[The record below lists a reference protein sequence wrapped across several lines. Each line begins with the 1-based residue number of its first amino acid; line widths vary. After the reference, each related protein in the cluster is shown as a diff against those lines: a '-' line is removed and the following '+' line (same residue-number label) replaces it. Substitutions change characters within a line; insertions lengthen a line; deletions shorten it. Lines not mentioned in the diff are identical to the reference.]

1 MPHAVRRAVIGALFV
16 LLASWAWLPVFQS
29 GLHGHEAGLAH
40 AFAEPSSALHFLS
53 NDGHAWFGL
62 RTLLSQPVLL
72 VRLEAALWLVL
83 AAFALGRTA
92 RRILLPWS
100 GGELARAAGWATSL
114 FLAVHPLST
123 AAIADATARG
133 NLIALA
139 LGACAT
145 WSYLYARQ
153 ERDTRGFFV
162 AGGCTILAAFAG
174 DFAFSL
180 PAWLAGAEFL
190 SANRQRKSA
199 TRARSAAATVVAA
212 LVAVSLPVIVHALDY
227 GETQL
232 PSAIASVVPASA
244 GSLERGVFHAF
255 ERLGTLLLPVN
266 SHTTGAWG
274 FALAGVLALAVLQ
287 PILIAARSAP
297 RLWGRLLG
305 LWALALLVAEALGPS
320 ARVHPG
326 DLRDAAALLG
336 AVAVVSVGLGLGSVA
351 VSGQRRVVLP
361 LVMGLGLAVLSHSG
375 ATAHRAAARELA
387 AIETALA
394 GSQAPVAWVID
405 PPEVVLGVRC
415 TEGALEEGRARGL
428 TREAAVLQA
437 LESNFAGVRLRGIEL
452 LQRTERG
459 WGAKA
464 LAKANPS
471 SGPRDWFREGRSPE
485 LDLDPFEAQALV
497 VRATAEADTSR
508 APVLAW
514 RTTTAE
520 EGGTNEAGRVE
531 GAWAYLGEAPEAVF
545 DLASSLEWLASERVR
560 QVWSVEGWSRITQAE
575 FLERLPQP
583 ELAGHAT
590 LKGDRF
596 SVRLSAEGEGADER
610 REWWLRAL
618 VEDRAVE
625 VQLERNGEEL
635 SMPQFGALPM
645 AFGKLWIEA
654 RIGGRAVERGP
665 VKFAL

>member
-29 GLHGHEAGLAH
+29 GLHGREAGLAH

-62 RTLLSQPVLL
+62 RTLLPEPVLL
-72 VRLEAALWLVL
+72 VRVEAALWLLL

-92 RRILLPWS
+92 RRILQPWS

-123 AAIADATARG
+123 AAIADASARG

-153 ERDTRGFFV
+153 ERDSRGFFV
-162 AGGCTILAAFAG
+162 AGLCTILAAFAG
-174 DFAFSL
+174 GFAFSL

-190 SANRQRKSA
+190 SANRQRKIA

-212 LVAVSLPVIVHALDY
+212 LVAVSLPVVVRAVAY
-227 GETQL
+227 GNARV
-232 PSAIASVVPASA
+232 PSALASVVPESAS
-244 GSLERGVFHAF
+244 GLERGVFHAF

-297 RLWGRLLG
+297 RLWGRILG

-351 VSGQRRVVLP
+351 VSGPRRVVLP

-375 ATAHRAAARELA
+375 ATAHRTAARELA
-387 AIETALA
+387 AIDVALE
-394 GSQAPVAWVID
+394 SVKAPAAWVID

-415 TEGALEEGRARGL
+415 TEGAIDGVTRA
-428 TREAAVLQA
+428 AAVLRT
-437 LESNFAGVRLRGIEL
+437 LESDFARGAGIDL
-452 LQRTERG
+452 VQRVGPT
-459 WGAKA
+459 WSVTPLAPA
-464 LAKANPS
+464 LPS

-485 LDLDPFEAQALV
+485 LDLDPFEARALV

-514 RTTTAE
+514 RTATAE
-520 EGGTNEAGRVE
+520 QGGTNEAGRIE

-545 DLASSLEWLASERVR
+545 DLAGSLEWLASERVR

-575 FLERLPQP
+575 FLGALPQP
-583 ELAGHAT
+583 ALAGSAR
-590 LKGDRF
+590 LDGDKF

-618 VEDRAVE
+618 VDGRAVE
-625 VQLERNGEEL
+625 VQLAREGDLL
-635 SMPQFGALPM
+635 STAQFGELPM

-654 RIGGRAVERGP
+654 RIAGHAVERGLMP
-665 VKFAL
+665 FEH

>member
-29 GLHGHEAGLAH
+29 GLHGREAALAH
-40 AFAEPSSALHFLS
+40 QFAASGSALHFLA

-62 RTLLSQPVLL
+62 RTLLPGPALL
-72 VRLEAALWLVL
+72 VRLEAALWLLL

-92 RRILLPWS
+92 HRLLLPWS

-123 AAIADATARG
+123 AAIADASARG

-145 WSYLYARQ
+145 WSYLFARQ
-153 ERDTRGFFV
+153 EREPRGFFV
-162 AGGCTILAAFAG
+162 AGACTILAAFAG

-212 LVAVSLPVIVHALDY
+212 LVAVSLPVIVHALAY
-227 GETQL
+227 GDARV
-232 PSAIASVVPASA
+232 PSAIASVVPESA
-244 GSLERGVFHAF
+244 RSLERGVFHAF
-255 ERLGTLLLPVN
+255 ERFGTLLLPVN
-266 SHTTGAWG
+266 SHTIGAWG

-297 RLWGRLLG
+297 RLWGRILG
-305 LWALALLVAEALGPS
+305 IWAVALLVAEALGPS

-351 VSGQRRVVLP
+351 VSGSRRVVLP

-375 ATAHRAAARELA
+375 ASAHRAAARELA
-387 AIETALA
+387 AIEAALA
-394 GSQAPVAWVID
+394 GSKAPVAWVID
-405 PPEVVLGVRC
+405 PPDVVLGVRC
-415 TEGALEEGRARGL
+415 AEGALDARRAVGL
-428 TREAAVLQA
+428 TREAAALRA
-437 LESNFAGVRLRGIEL
+437 LEGDFSGLRSARLDLVRRGES
-452 LQRTERG
+452 G
-459 WGAKA
+459 WSSTSLAVATPSTGA
-464 LAKANPS
+464 S
-471 SGPRDWFREGRSPE
+471 DWFREGRSPE
-485 LDLDPFEAQALV
+485 LDLDPLESQALV

-545 DLASSLEWLASERVR
+545 DLASSLDWLASERVR

-583 ELAGHAT
+583 ALAGDAQ
-590 LKGDRF
+590 LAGDRF
-596 SVRLSAEGEGADER
+596 SVRLSVEGEGADER
-610 REWWLRAL
+610 REWWLRAQ
-618 VEDRAVE
+618 VGGRAVE
-625 VQLERNGEEL
+625 VKLERNGDEL
-635 SMPQFGALPM
+635 STRFGGLPE
-645 AFGKLWIEA
+645 GLGTLWIEA

-665 VKFAL
+665 LQFAR

>member
-29 GLHGHEAGLAH
+29 GLHGREAGLAH

-62 RTLLSQPVLL
+62 RTLLPEPVLL
-72 VRLEAALWLVL
+72 VRVEAALWLLL

-92 RRILLPWS
+92 RRILQPWS

-123 AAIADATARG
+123 AAIADASARG

-153 ERDTRGFFV
+153 ERDSRGLFV
-162 AGGCTILAAFAG
+162 AGACTILAAFAG

-190 SANRQRKSA
+190 SAHRQRKSS
-199 TRARSAAATVVAA
+199 TRARSAAGTLVAA
-212 LVAVSLPVIVHALDY
+212 LVAVSLPVLVRAAAYGSVHV
-227 GETQL
+227 
-232 PSAIASVVPASA
+232 PSAIASVVPDSAS
-244 GSLERGVFHAF
+244 GLERGVFHAF

-266 SHTTGAWG
+266 AHTIGAWG

-297 RLWGRLLG
+297 RLWGRILG
-305 LWALALLVAEALGPS
+305 LWAVALLIAEALGPS

-351 VSGQRRVVLP
+351 VSGPRRVVLP

-375 ATAHRAAARELA
+375 ATAHRTAARELA
-387 AIETALA
+387 AIEAALK
-394 GSQAPVAWVID
+394 GVKAPVAWVID

-415 TEGALEEGRARGL
+415 TEGTLEGL
-428 TREAAVLQA
+428 TRTAAVLRTLGSDFSSA
-437 LESNFAGVRLRGIEL
+437 RDAGIEL
-452 LQRTERG
+452 VQRVGQAWSVTPLS
-459 WGAKA
+459 APK
-464 LAKANPS
+464 PS
-471 SGPRDWFREGRSPE
+471 TGPRDWFREGRSPE
-485 LDLDPFEAQALV
+485 LDLDPFEARALV
-497 VRATAEADTSR
+497 VRATADADTSR

-520 EGGTNEAGRVE
+520 QGGTNEAGRIE

-545 DLASSLEWLASERVR
+545 DLSSSLEWLASERVR

-575 FLERLPQP
+575 FLGALPQP
-583 ELAGHAT
+583 ALAGRAR
-590 LKGDRF
+590 LEGERF

-618 VEDRAVE
+618 VDDRAVE
-625 VQLERNGEEL
+625 VRLERNGEEL
-635 SMPQFGALPM
+635 STPQFGALPM

-654 RIGGRAVERGP
+654 RIAGHAVERGLMP
-665 VKFAL
+665 FEH